1 MKNGDWIVGVIFV
14 SPMWGAIS
22 SQLLLQGWLAFVNL
36 IIHLIGLAKGRVE
49 RRLNFIGIGVALT
62 QMLLFS
68 ALLHGGHYLLT
79 EVFSFGYST
88 AEYYTYWI
96 FAVLSILYMLPQIPA
111 KVRKSWRNATVVG
124 SIEVDITMRKL
135 ESLRRTSPPTS

>member
-1 MKNGDWIVGVIFV
+1 MTSIVGVIFV
-14 SPMWGAIS
+14 SPFWGAIS
-22 SQLLLQGWLAFVNL
+22 SQLLLQAWLAFVNL
-36 IIHLIGLAKGRVE
+36 IIHLIGLVMGRVK
-49 RRLNFIGIGVALT
+49 RKINLSGIGAALV

-68 ALLHGGHYLLT
+68 VLLHGGHYLLT

-135 ESLRRTSPPTS
+135 ESLRTSPPTS

>member
-1 MKNGDWIVGVIFV
+1 MKNGDWIVGVLVV
-14 SPMWGAIS
+14 SPLWGAVS
-22 SQLLLQGWLAFVNL
+22 SQLLLQAWLAFVNL
-36 IIHLIGLAKGRVE
+36 IIHLIGLVMGRVK
-49 RRLNFIGIGVALT
+49 RKINLSGIGAALV

-124 SIEVDITMRKL
+124 SIEADITMRKL
-135 ESLRRTSPPTS
+135 ESLRTSPPTS